1 MAGRVKQPNADGY
14 YQRHHNDDPEQQS
27 GDI

>member
-1 MAGRVKQPNADGY
+1 MARRVKQPNADGY
-14 YQRHHNDDPEQQS
+14 HQRHHNDDPKNES